1 MPKLINRNIS
11 VALSQKNIHYKII
24 KLIILKLLLSATP
37 LLAHYELPIEIDL
50 MMIEHDLNKCS
61 KGKIDSYFFH
71 KEKDPDYWLG
81 IYTSS
86 NLDLECLREQFQN
99 KITNYPVNFLNNPRI
114 KVSHDLS
121 YYKSYITNFNR
132 VVCGERCYLD
142 EDSILFVD
150 DNYWYIYDLY
160 NSYGHKANFIKTL
173 DNKIH
178 IQLLEST
185 HIKNI
190 VFDINTKDFLY
201 LYDGILEFHDD
212 YYIATHSKSY
222 FYGGG
227 AFWYSAKRDYQNN
240 ILELI
245 DLKTNFS
252 NCEDTKLYSWSGQLY
267 DFILETNN
275 LQNCRE
281 H

>member
-37 LLAHYELPIEIDL
+37 LLAHYELPREIDL

-71 KEKDPDYWLG
+71 KEKDPDYLLG
-81 IYTSS
+81 IYNGT

-99 KITNYPVNFLNNPRI
+99 KITNYPVNFLSDPRI

-132 VVCGERCYLD
+132 VVCGKRCNLD
-142 EDSILFVD
+142 KDSILFVG

-160 NSYGHKANFIKTL
+160 NSYGHKANFIDTL
-173 DNKIH
+173 ENKIH
-178 IQLLEST
+178 IELFEST
-185 HIKNI
+185 HTKNI
-190 VFDINTKDFLY
+190 VFDTITKNFLY

-212 YYIATHSKSY
+212 YYVARNSKNY
-222 FYGGG
+222 FVGGG
-227 AFWYSAKRDYQNN
+227 AFWYSAIRDYENN
-240 ILELI
+240 IVGLI
-245 DLKTNFS
+245 DFKVNFTTCEEVNLYALTN
-252 NCEDTKLYSWSGQLY
+252 QLY
-267 DFILETNN
+267 DFILEANN
-275 LQNCRE
+275 LQNCRIN
-281 H
+281 

>member
-1 MPKLINRNIS
+1 M
-11 VALSQKNIHYKII
+11 
-24 KLIILKLLLSATP
+24 
-37 LLAHYELPIEIDL
+37 
-50 MMIEHDLNKCS
+50 
-61 KGKIDSYFFH
+61 
-71 KEKDPDYWLG
+71 
-81 IYTSS
+81 
-86 NLDLECLREQFQN
+86 
-99 KITNYPVNFLNNPRI
+99 
-114 KVSHDLS
+114 
-121 YYKSYITNFNR
+121 
-132 VVCGERCYLD
+132 
-142 EDSILFVD
+142 
-150 DNYWYIYDLY
+150 
-160 NSYGHKANFIKTL
+160 
-173 DNKIH
+173 
-178 IQLLEST
+178 LEST

-190 VFDINTKDFLY
+190 VFDIATKDFLY

-212 YYIATHSKSY
+212 YYIASHSKSY

>member
-1 MPKLINRNIS
+1 M
-11 VALSQKNIHYKII
+11 ALSLKNIHYKII

-37 LLAHYELPIEIDL
+37 LLAHYELPKEINL
-50 MMIEHDLNKCS
+50 MMIEYDLNKCS
-61 KGKIDSYFFH
+61 KSKIDSYFFH
-71 KEKDPDYWLG
+71 KEKNPDYWLG

-160 NSYGHKANFIKTL
+160 NSYGHKANFINTL

-178 IQLLEST
+178 IQLLV
-185 HIKNI
+185 K
-190 VFDINTKDFLY
+190 
-201 LYDGILEFHDD
+201 
-212 YYIATHSKSY
+212 
-222 FYGGG
+222 
-227 AFWYSAKRDYQNN
+227 
-240 ILELI
+240 
-245 DLKTNFS
+245 
-252 NCEDTKLYSWSGQLY
+252 
-267 DFILETNN
+267 
-275 LQNCRE
+275 
-281 H
+281 